1 MRISFFAFIV
11 LFLFAQVGKAQELDS
26 LKAKKNILDNKFT
39 TITLLSVPLFY
50 QGWSMRNDKTDFST
64 FRNFHTELDN
74 YTQFLPFALTVGL
87 KLGGVKSSSSWKKF
101 LFASAMS
108 YIIDESIVNIMKSS
122 IYEKRPDISA
132 NNSFPSGHT
141 ALAFMNA
148 HIFVKEYAEDNWLV
162 STLAYTTAS
171 FTGAMRVMNQR
182 HWMGDVLAG
191 AGIGLF
197 SAETAYCLA
206 DFFFDRQNK
215 TKQDLFYHHPLTEL
229 KKERFWADISTTYNY
244 SFNKYK
250 IHGYIDVEF
259 ANGGAVGVES
269 AWMYN
274 TFLGVGVN
282 ADYSNYRYVKHDAWE
297 KYDIAFYYIG
307 LSQYLSLPIDPRVS
321 VGCRV
326 GIGMSYSEHYKK
338 LLFVSVPNEFHTR
351 YNVGVNLNLRLK
363 EHTLFRFY
371 ADFTDSD
378 IVIDKERYPFRT
390 INLGASLALCL

>member
-64 FRNFHTELDN
+64 FRNFHHPDFHTELDN

-215 TKQDLFYHHPLTEL
+215 TGSVL
-229 KKERFWADISTTYNY
+229 SS
-244 SFNKYK
+244 SF
-250 IHGYIDVEF
+250 D
-259 ANGGAVGVES
+259 
-269 AWMYN
+269 
-274 TFLGVGVN
+274 
-282 ADYSNYRYVKHDAWE
+282 
-297 KYDIAFYYIG
+297 
-307 LSQYLSLPIDPRVS
+307 
-321 VGCRV
+321 
-326 GIGMSYSEHYKK
+326 
-338 LLFVSVPNEFHTR
+338 
-351 YNVGVNLNLRLK
+351 
-363 EHTLFRFY
+363 
-371 ADFTDSD
+371 
-378 IVIDKERYPFRT
+378 RT
-390 INLGASLALCL
+390 